1 MQIRLKTLVLIQFS
15 RKKHPGTFIHNIL
28 ARRYLLLRNN
38 LSPAAQC
45 SPHFSQSDTK
55 TPRKTEKSP
64 SPIQDRLV
72 SGHVQLQRAGNLAAA
87 EAAGADVDVLGGT
100 VNNRLYA
107 LHIGL
112 PCAVGTSVGVADL
125 NPEGNALIAELALCH
140 AEAPPWMVF
149 AENTALL

>member
-1 MQIRLKTLVLIQFS
+1 MWLQNS
-15 RKKHPGTFIHNIL
+15 
-28 ARRYLLLRNN
+28 
-38 LSPAAQC
+38 C
-45 SPHFSQSDTK
+45 
-55 TPRKTEKSP
+55 KTEKSP

-149 AENTALL
+149 AENTALI